1 MRVLLSDEN
10 ISQVVFANNPVSGL
24 LIVTA
29 LLVAEPTIA
38 AAGLLAS
45 TIALA
50 SCVLLNQSRDV
61 VSAGLTSYCAV
72 IVGTVTLTLAPTFF
86 HQDKHYMVWVAIILG
101 AVFSVYLTSSLNNI
115 MGSFNPPLPCLT
127 LPFNITTYILLICV
141 QVWPSGREDISKTDT
156 SNNNTEQINWS
167 QEKPPPV
174 HPTEI
179 RTSIS
184 PSSAVELNT
193 TSALANYATEVM
205 VGTVVSV
212 GQVYAVN
219 DVTTSVLMYA
229 AILIFSPLLATM
241 SYIGALLGTLTGL
254 TILGR
259 SGLVQAYSGLLGYNS
274 LLSTAAV
281 AGFFY
286 VISWRS
292 VVAAILNA
300 LFTSLIQVAL
310 SSSLQQMGL
319 PVLTMPFVISTTV
332 FLAASSTN
340 GSGLVRPRE
349 ISTPEKHRADHV
361 AATVRGSGG
370 SFSRPLPKE
379 IRTDIS
385 TREENGECV
394 AV

>member
-1 MRVLLSDEN
+1 
-10 ISQVVFANNPVSGL
+10 
-24 LIVTA
+24 
-29 LLVAEPTIA
+29 
-38 AAGLLAS
+38 
-45 TIALA
+45 
-50 SCVLLNQSRDV
+50 
-61 VSAGLTSYCAV
+61 
-72 IVGTVTLTLAPTFF
+72 
-86 HQDKHYMVWVAIILG
+86 
-101 AVFSVYLTSSLNNI
+101 
-115 MGSFNPPLPCLT
+115 
-127 LPFNITTYILLICV
+127 
-141 QVWPSGREDISKTDT
+141 
-156 SNNNTEQINWS
+156 
-167 QEKPPPV
+167 
-174 HPTEI
+174 
-179 RTSIS
+179 
-184 PSSAVELNT
+184 
-193 TSALANYATEVM
+193 M

-219 DVTTSVLMYA
+219 DVTASVLMYA
-229 AILIFSPLLATM
+229 AILIFSPLLAAM

-254 TILGR
+254 AILGR
-259 SGLVQAYSGLLGYNS
+259 SGLALAYSGLLGYNS

-310 SSSLQQMGL
+310 SSSLQQVQTGL
-319 PVLTMPFVISTTV
+319 PLLTMPFVISTTV
-332 FLAASSTN
+332 FLAASSTTN

-361 AATVRGSGG
+361 AGNDG

-385 TREENGECV
+385 MREEDGECV

>member
-1 MRVLLSDEN
+1 MKQDPPRPNPL
-10 ISQVVFANNPVSGL
+10 IQVVFANNPVSGL

-50 SCVLLNQSRDV
+50 SCLLLNQSRDV

-72 IVGTVTLTLAPTFF
+72 IVGTVTLSLAPTFF

-141 QVWPSGREDISKTDT
+141 QVWPSGREDIFKTYT
-156 SNNNTEQINWS
+156 PNNTTEQINWS
-167 QEKPPPV
+167 Q
-174 HPTEI
+174 
-179 RTSIS
+179 
-184 PSSAVELNT
+184 
-193 TSALANYATEVM
+193 VM

-219 DVTTSVLMYA
+219 DVTASVLMYA

-259 SGLVQAYSGLLGYNS
+259 SGLALAYSGLLGYNS

-300 LFTSLIQVAL
+300 LFTSSIQVAL
-310 SSSLQQMGL
+310 SSSLQQMSL

-340 GSGLVRPRE
+340 GNGLVRPSE

-370 SFSRPLPKE
+370 SFPRPLSKE
-379 IRTDIS
+379 IRKNIS
-385 TREENGECV
+385 TREDNEECV